1 MPHLFSDIP
10 DKLRVILSQAAN
22 IFLAVVL
29 IYIIQY
35 IFNSEFSCSC
45 TIGFHSIGYI
55 YIFVI
60 PMIFFFIL
68 KIVRQTTTKVCA
80 VSCGGLCP
88 QCFQLFGICLF
99 WWGFVLLDGDLYV
112 CIATKFN
119 VSLVEIPCKKEH
131 TFQESSMIT
140 RYKNTSQTIG
150 YILIAIGFFG
160 WCLMSNRKIGI
171 CCDNCCPN
179 CKNCCKREPYYKRLY
194 EELLSEETD
203 EYLDTNLREIAKM
216 KAKSVCSKYMDSIK
230 TSQISQ
236 DNEDNEQTL
245 NTSQPSHPSVNV
257 EDAWSTISQADLI
270 NVHLSTSVHRPPEE
284 QESNSPVT
292 PTVERTEGLAIQ
304 GAGARVHPMHNTAPE
319 HS

>member
-1 MPHLFSDIP
+1 MRKLFFWTDFSYLFCVWASAPTMPHLFSDIP

-140 RYKNTSQTIG
+140 RYKNTSQVSTLIRTNT
-150 YILIAIGFFG
+150 YIHIYI
-160 WCLMSNRKIGI
+160 
-171 CCDNCCPN
+171 
-179 CKNCCKREPYYKRLY
+179 
-194 EELLSEETD
+194 
-203 EYLDTNLREIAKM
+203 
-216 KAKSVCSKYMDSIK
+216 
-230 TSQISQ
+230 
-236 DNEDNEQTL
+236 
-245 NTSQPSHPSVNV
+245 
-257 EDAWSTISQADLI
+257 
-270 NVHLSTSVHRPPEE
+270 
-284 QESNSPVT
+284 
-292 PTVERTEGLAIQ
+292 
-304 GAGARVHPMHNTAPE
+304 
-319 HS
+319 